1 MPANKQLLSRIRVID
16 TCLGDSMKKYWSKK
30 DLIERIESTA
40 DISISERTLDLDI
53 EKMRHSSQL
62 KYYAPI
68 KYSKPKNGYY
78 YTEQGYSIN
87 NLPLNEKDIQAL
99 EFATTTL
106 SQYKKIKILADFAG
120 TVEKLIN
127 VVNQIKYTDHETH
140 FSFIDFE
147 KAPFSKGTEHLNSLV
162 DAIKNKR
169 VIEILYRRFD
179 DAEVKSHIVFPYLL
193 KEYRNRWYLLG
204 HHTKKKLITTFGLDR
219 ISEIKIVEEQK
230 YVEPQNFNPESYFKN
245 TIGITYQTGSP
256 HLVELSF
263 TSLQG
268 HYIKTQHLHETQ
280 EIVTDNDEEL
290 RIRMKVVIN
299 YELISSILS
308 YGESVEVIKPLSL
321 KNEIKRRITATIK
334 KYKK

>member
-30 DLIERIESTA
+30 HLIERIESSA
-40 DISISERTLDLDI
+40 DIRISERTLDGDI

-68 KYSKPKNGYY
+68 KYSKPKDGYY
-78 YTEQGYSIN
+78 YAEEGYSIN

-120 TVEKLIN
+120 TVDKLIN
-127 VVNQIKYTDHETH
+127 VINQIKYTDHEAL

-147 KAPFSKGTEHLNSLV
+147 KAPFSKGTEHLNVLV

-169 VIEILYRRFD
+169 VIEIVYQRFD
-179 DAEVKSHIVFPYLL
+179 DTEAKSHIICPYLL

-204 HHTKKKLITTFGLDR
+204 HHTKKKVITTFGLDR
-219 ISEIKIVEEQK
+219 ISVIKLVQQVRYTEA
-230 YVEPQNFNPESYFKN
+230 QNFNPESYFKN
-245 TIGITYQTGSP
+245 TIGITYQTGRP
-256 HLVELSF
+256 HVVELAF
-263 TSLQG
+263 TNLQG
-268 HYIKTQHLHETQ
+268 QYIKTQYLHETQ
-280 EIVTDNDEEL
+280 EILIDNEKEL
-290 RIRMKVVIN
+290 RIRMNVVIN
-299 YELISSILS
+299 YELSSTILS
-308 YGESVEVIKPLSL
+308 YGESVKVIKPLSL
-321 KNEIKRRITATIK
+321 KNDIKRIITNTIK
-334 KYKK
+334 QYRK

>member
-1 MPANKQLLSRIRVID
+1 MPANKHLLSRIRVID
-16 TCLGDSMKKYWSKK
+16 TCLGSSLKKFWSKK
-30 DLIERIESTA
+30 ELIERIALST
-40 DISISERTLDLDI
+40 DINISERTLDGDI

-68 KYSKPKNGYY
+68 KYSKQEDGYY
-78 YTEQGYSIN
+78 YEQPDFSIN

-106 SQYKKIKILADFAG
+106 SQYKKIKILSDFAG
-120 TVEKLIN
+120 TVDKLIN

-147 KAPFSKGTEHLNSLV
+147 KAPFSKGTEHLNVLV
-162 DAIKNKR
+162 DAIKNKK
-169 VIEILYRRFD
+169 VIEVFYQKFED
-179 DAEVKSHIVFPYLL
+179 TEVKSHIICPYLL

-219 ISEIKIVEEQK
+219 ISEIKLTEGEIFI
-230 YVEPQNFNPESYFKN
+230 EPINFSSESYFKN
-245 TIGITYQTGSP
+245 TIGITYQTGNP

-263 TSLQG
+263 TRSQG

-280 EIVTDNDEEL
+280 EILIDNDEEL
-290 RIRMKVVIN
+290 RIRMNVVIN
-299 YELISSILS
+299 YELISIILS
-308 YGESVEVIKPLSL
+308 YGEQVKVIKPLSL
-321 KNEIKRRITATIK
+321 KNEIKRIINAGINQYRK
-334 KYKK
+334 